1 MCSHPRPYYLRP
13 GDRAL
18 APCVL
23 SPCAYMQRQRQETDK
38 QAMEGK
44 DAKSTI
50 KRPKADKHDRHGK
63 HRNQD
68 TSKKRN
74 KAR

>member
-1 MCSHPRPYYLRP
+1 
-13 GDRAL
+13 
-18 APCVL
+18 
-23 SPCAYMQRQRQETDK
+23 
-38 QAMEGK
+38 MEGK
-44 DAKSTI
+44 DTNSTI
-50 KRPKADKHDRHGK
+50 KRHKANKHGRHGK